1 MVNSNNA
8 EKYGNKVRTR
18 VCGILIQEHKILLL
32 NHTGLNPENTFW
44 SPPGGGI
51 EFGETIEQT
60 LKREFQ
66 EEVSLKIEVKQFLF
80 LNEHIASSLHAIE
93 LFYIIES
100 QEEPSLGKDPELDN
114 SLLEMKWFSQKELNL
129 IPNKLKHSIFNQ
141 NPSLIQHIIKKR

>member
-18 VCGILIQEHKILLL
+18 VCGILIREHKILLL

-60 LKREFQ
+60 IKREFQ
-66 EEVSLKIEVKQFLF
+66 EEVNLKIEVKQFLF
-80 LNEHIASSLHAIE
+80 LNEHIASPLHAIE
-93 LFYIIES
+93 LFYTIDSKEK
-100 QEEPSLGKDPELDN
+100 PSLGKDPELDN